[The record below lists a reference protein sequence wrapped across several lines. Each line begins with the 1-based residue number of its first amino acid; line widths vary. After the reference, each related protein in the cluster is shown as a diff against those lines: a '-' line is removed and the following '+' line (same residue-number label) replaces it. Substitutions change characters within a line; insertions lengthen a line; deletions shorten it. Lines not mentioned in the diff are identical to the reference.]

1 MWFGNWSIQDLLVTE
16 SKRAQK
22 AGACKVEFVGK
33 QYELKPETVSDK
45 LRSLLRRPLVN
56 TYYVVFKFKVTSDT
70 GHTHEVII
78 RTLPKSDTSGPVQV
92 WCDCKDFMY
101 RSAYE
106 LQKHGALYRSV
117 KTDTKLGE
125 AINTAPTRQSTSVL
139 CKHSH
144 AALQDLL
151 SNFSYYLG

>member
-22 AGACKVEFVGK
+22 AGSCKVEFVGK
-33 QYELKPETVSDK
+33 QYELKPETLSDK
-45 LRSLLRRPLVN
+45 LRSLLRRPQVN

-70 GHTHEVII
+70 GHTHNVII

-101 RSAYE
+101 
-106 LQKHGALYRSV
+106 
-117 KTDTKLGE
+117 
-125 AINTAPTRQSTSVL
+125 P
-139 CKHSH
+139 
-144 AALQDLL
+144 ALQDLL